1 MNNDSL
7 NASEEVLG
15 ANSDEFAIETLINS
29 LQETRDKKETQ
40 PEIQMLKEDSNTLNH
55 EQ

>member
-15 ANSDEFAIETLINS
+15 ANSDEFAIGTLINS
-29 LQETRDKKETQ
+29 LQETQVKKEIH
-40 PEIQMLKEDSNTLNH
+40 PVIQMLK
-55 EQ
+55 